1 MIGQG
6 RGAGRGYSSPRKILP
21 CGVARCP
28 PLLIA
33 TAYQSEQYIKSHS
46 RSVITF
52 VVRCR
57 RKRSQV
63 YPSPSHAAMVR
74 RDAPPANTLLQDIE
88 KHAAE
93 FHKTFSEQLNSIAN
107 SKNTQE
113 VNKAIKE
120 GSDSVLQQLSALSS
134 SLQNAMTDA
143 NAKAKTALEQ
153 ARQNLEKTA
162 EDLRKAH
169 PDVERQAG
177 ELRNKLQAAVQNT
190 AQEVQKLAKEVAS
203 NVESTNEKLAPKLK
217 EAYENFSK
225 HVEEVQKK
233 VHEAANKHP
242 TRKTTLE
249 YHDERLQKLEEYWS
263 DFKNNDIQLALFE
276 GKKSGPYYENR
287 VYERLEQI
295 YEETKSMINK
305 SKQRLLAKIEDD
317 KFTSFTQLQQQEER
331 SSAQEVVKE
340 QREREE
346 VTYDVKNTT
355 SNEELVVDQRTK
367 DMLNEQR
374 SNIKAFER
382 TIRNMDIENLKEKWQ
397 LEDKLRSVT
406 QRWEKVDTTYW
417 KLDNILVNMQAFES
431 DYNRLERL
439 YEFSKEQINKKIW
452 ENKHQEKSTP
462 QIELPIFSGSY
473 AHWDPLVVHI
483 LMQKLDADTCQSFK
497 ESMEKPKEMPS
508 LNELLKFIETKFMS
522 MESGANPNRPRNS
535 NSQQQNTQ
543 PKTVHNATY
552 SKPKA
557 QQQTSPGGAKNMP
570 RTYHNKQTSHHSFIT
585 CPKCNKQHGLYNC
598 REFLSMSPDER
609 LKTANN
615 LHVCLNCLFSHNGEK
630 CTSEKRCKHC
640 DESHSSILHDAIG
653 LAKSKTNRVN
663 VAQQTHLGWI
673 VCGNYKTFNCHV
685 IVNNIQDLAQFWEQE
700 SLQEEKEDFDPD
712 NKCEQLY
719 KETTTRLP
727 DGRYQVRLPLKD
739 NFIEQLGTSKP
750 QAIAQFQQLER
761 RMPTRQSSDGI
772 NVTPFEPNRGV
783 YFDKIGNLQ
792 TVHDD
797 WKI

>member
-1 MIGQG
+1 M
-6 RGAGRGYSSPRKILP
+6 SSYD
-21 CGVARCP
+21 A
-28 PLLIA
+28 LLDS
-33 TAYQSEQYIKSHS
+33 QS
-46 RSVITF
+46 
-52 VVRCR
+52 
-57 RKRSQV
+57 
-63 YPSPSHAAMVR
+63 
-74 RDAPPANTLLQDIE
+74 DN
-88 KHAAE
+88 
-93 FHKTFSEQLNSIAN
+93 LN
-107 SKNTQE
+107 
-113 VNKAIKE
+113 AIKRI
-120 GSDSVLQQLSALSS
+120 
-134 SLQNAMTDA
+134 N
-143 NAKAKTALEQ
+143 
-153 ARQNLEKTA
+153 
-162 EDLRKAH
+162 
-169 PDVERQAG
+169 
-177 ELRNKLQAAVQNT
+177 
-190 AQEVQKLAKEVAS
+190 
-203 NVESTNEKLAPKLK
+203 
-217 EAYENFSK
+217 ENF
-225 HVEEVQKK
+225 KK
-233 VHEAANKHP
+233 DSP

-397 LEDKLRSVT
+397 LEDKLS
-406 QRWEKVDTTYW
+406 
-417 KLDNILVNMQAFES
+417 
-431 DYNRLERL
+431 
-439 YEFSKEQINKKIW
+439 
-452 ENKHQEKSTP
+452 
-462 QIELPIFSGSY
+462 
-473 AHWDPLVVHI
+473 WDPLVVHI

-585 CPKCNKQHGLYNC
+585 CPKLPN
-598 REFLSMSPDER
+598 SPIE
-609 LKTANN
+609 
-615 LHVCLNCLFSHNGEK
+615 V
-630 CTSEKRCKHC
+630 
-640 DESHSSILHDAIG
+640 
-653 LAKSKTNRVN
+653 
-663 VAQQTHLGWI
+663 
-673 VCGNYKTFNCHV
+673 
-685 IVNNIQDLAQFWEQE
+685 
-700 SLQEEKEDFDPD
+700 PD
-712 NKCEQLY
+712 
-719 KETTTRLP
+719 TTTSNDKSCSEPQKAVTNNTKQRF
-727 DGRYQVRLPLKD
+727 KS
-739 NFIEQLGTSKP
+739 SK
-750 QAIAQFQQLER
+750 ISSSLLCILVTLLTLFQ
-761 RMPTRQSSDGI
+761 PTRQSSDGI

-797 WKI
+797 WKIVTYYNMTTYWQGMENIHRVVKHLGERCEQFAYQTLCKTIMTEFEQELNELDHNNYMLETHHGQTRGALPEASSME

>member
-1 MIGQG
+1 M
-6 RGAGRGYSSPRKILP
+6 SSYD
-21 CGVARCP
+21 A
-28 PLLIA
+28 LLDS
-33 TAYQSEQYIKSHS
+33 QS
-46 RSVITF
+46 
-52 VVRCR
+52 
-57 RKRSQV
+57 
-63 YPSPSHAAMVR
+63 
-74 RDAPPANTLLQDIE
+74 DN
-88 KHAAE
+88 
-93 FHKTFSEQLNSIAN
+93 LN
-107 SKNTQE
+107 
-113 VNKAIKE
+113 AIKRI
-120 GSDSVLQQLSALSS
+120 
-134 SLQNAMTDA
+134 N
-143 NAKAKTALEQ
+143 
-153 ARQNLEKTA
+153 
-162 EDLRKAH
+162 
-169 PDVERQAG
+169 
-177 ELRNKLQAAVQNT
+177 
-190 AQEVQKLAKEVAS
+190 
-203 NVESTNEKLAPKLK
+203 
-217 EAYENFSK
+217 ENF
-225 HVEEVQKK
+225 KK
-233 VHEAANKHP
+233 DSP

-397 LEDKLRSVT
+397 LEDKLS
-406 QRWEKVDTTYW
+406 
-417 KLDNILVNMQAFES
+417 
-431 DYNRLERL
+431 
-439 YEFSKEQINKKIW
+439 
-452 ENKHQEKSTP
+452 
-462 QIELPIFSGSY
+462 
-473 AHWDPLVVHI
+473 WDPLVVHI

-497 ESMEKPKEMPS
+497 ESMEKPREMPS

-535 NSQQQNTQ
+535 NSKQQNTQ

-585 CPKCNKQHGLYNC
+585 CPKCQQVNTHLAHDNSNEVLLATAQVKTIANDGTIVILRALLDQGSQVSIITENAAQKLQLKRERMSAVVSGVGASATTNCKGVLHLKCQAIYNNFNININAFIMKKITNKLPSKTINKDSFEHLQHLQLADPDFNISQNIDLLLGAEVYSEILLEGL
-598 REFLSMSPDER
+598 
-609 LKTANN
+609 LKTN
-615 LHVCLNCLFSHNGEK
+615 
-630 CTSEKRCKHC
+630 TS
-640 DESHSSILHDAIG
+640 SVI
-653 LAKSKTNRVN
+653 
-663 VAQQTHLGWI
+663 AQQTHLGWI

-727 DGRYQVRLPLKD
+727 DGRYQVRLPSRTILL
-739 NFIEQLGTSKP
+739 N
-750 QAIAQFQQLER
+750 
-761 RMPTRQSSDGI
+761 
-772 NVTPFEPNRGV
+772 N
-783 YFDKIGNLQ
+783 
-792 TVHDD
+792 
-797 WKI
+797 

>member
-1 MIGQG
+1 M
-6 RGAGRGYSSPRKILP
+6 SSYD
-21 CGVARCP
+21 A
-28 PLLIA
+28 LLDS
-33 TAYQSEQYIKSHS
+33 QS
-46 RSVITF
+46 
-52 VVRCR
+52 
-57 RKRSQV
+57 
-63 YPSPSHAAMVR
+63 
-74 RDAPPANTLLQDIE
+74 DN
-88 KHAAE
+88 
-93 FHKTFSEQLNSIAN
+93 LN
-107 SKNTQE
+107 
-113 VNKAIKE
+113 AIKRI
-120 GSDSVLQQLSALSS
+120 
-134 SLQNAMTDA
+134 N
-143 NAKAKTALEQ
+143 
-153 ARQNLEKTA
+153 
-162 EDLRKAH
+162 
-169 PDVERQAG
+169 
-177 ELRNKLQAAVQNT
+177 
-190 AQEVQKLAKEVAS
+190 
-203 NVESTNEKLAPKLK
+203 
-217 EAYENFSK
+217 ENF
-225 HVEEVQKK
+225 KK
-233 VHEAANKHP
+233 DSP

-397 LEDKLRSVT
+397 LEDKLS
-406 QRWEKVDTTYW
+406 
-417 KLDNILVNMQAFES
+417 
-431 DYNRLERL
+431 
-439 YEFSKEQINKKIW
+439 
-452 ENKHQEKSTP
+452 
-462 QIELPIFSGSY
+462 
-473 AHWDPLVVHI
+473 WDPLVVHI

-630 CTSEKRCKHC
+630 MHVGKRCKHC

-663 VAQQTHLGWI
+663 VGQQVNTHLAHDNSNEVLLATAQVKTIANDGTIVILRALLDQGSQVSIITENAAQKLQLKRERMSAVVSGVGASATTNCKGVLHLKCQAIYNNFNININAFIMKKITNKLPSKTINKDSFEHLQHLQLADPDFNISQNIDLLLGAEVYSEILLEGLLKTNTSSVIAQQTHLGWI

-727 DGRYQVRLPLKD
+727 DGRYQVRLPSRTILL
-739 NFIEQLGTSKP
+739 N
-750 QAIAQFQQLER
+750 
-761 RMPTRQSSDGI
+761 
-772 NVTPFEPNRGV
+772 N
-783 YFDKIGNLQ
+783 
-792 TVHDD
+792 
-797 WKI
+797 